1 MSHST
6 SRCRATIPGPGQ
18 WKVQSSLASSI
29 SFKNKLTDSALLTC
43 RELSHTSLSERGR
56 ERERARERERERAR
70 ERSREITSEGESNRC
85 IITRVSCRYRGFR
98 CASRTYTYIRVILGP
113 GGLPKLVRMLVV
125 ISAIFLVL
133 VMQGI
138 VWINRHSLD

>member
-1 MSHST
+1 MRSDSLAT
-6 SRCRATIPGPGQ
+6 SVPRNDPGPGPIE
-18 WKVQSSLASSI
+18 SSKFTGKFNEFQES
-29 SFKNKLTDSALLTC
+29 KNKFTDSALLTC

-98 CASRTYTYIRVILGP
+98 CTSRTYTYIRVILGP
-113 GGLPKLVRMLVV
+113 GGLAKIVR
-125 ISAIFLVL
+125 I
-133 VMQGI
+133 
-138 VWINRHSLD
+138 